1 MTFAGWVGRPAGQ
14 VKSVPLSNVVKSIMT
29 RAIDQVGIDV
39 AENGDKDSPLRDDIR
54 LLGRMLGDTVRAQE
68 GKVIF
73 ELIEDI
79 RRSSVAFHRNDDVS
93 ARTELEATLDRLSPE
108 QSVQIVR
115 AFSYFSHLANLAE
128 DQHHIRRT
136 RRHEVAGTPPRK
148 GTIARAFQDAEL
160 AGISISQLRQFFN
173 DSDIRPVLTAHPT
186 EVRRKSTMRREIAIA
201 DLLDHRDRSTLTP
214 SELTELDGKL
224 RRAILMLWQTNILR
238 QTRLSVID
246 EVTNGLTFFD
256 YTFLSEVPRI
266 HAVVEDSLAIESDG
280 GGESI
285 DTFMRVGSWIG
296 GDRDGNPF
304 VDANVLRETIR
315 LQSKHVLEFYLEQLH
330 KLGDELSMSELLVD
344 VSDELA
350 DLAAASPD
358 NSQHRKVEPYRLA
371 VSLIYSRLAAT
382 HFALN
387 GVKPARGAI
396 GAAEPYDS
404 VSELQCDLD
413 VISASL
419 SANGSQELTLGRL
432 RRLQRAADC
441 FGFHLSSL
449 DLRQNSDIHETTIAE
464 LLSAAGEV
472 ESFSGLS
479 ETERMSLLA
488 SELGTQRPLVRRH
501 WSYSEQ
507 TQKELAIFDA
517 ARLIQE
523 RYGRDSISTSIVSN
537 TRGASDLLSLAVILR
552 EAGLASSEGDCA
564 VNIVPLFETI
574 DDLRNSVKIMDQ
586 LFSIPAYRNLVESR
600 GGLQEVMLGYSDS
613 NKDGGYVTSGWEL
626 YQAEVGLVELCREHG
641 VRLRLFHGRGG
652 SVGRGGGPS
661 YEAIVAQPP
670 GAVDGQIR
678 LTEQGETIS
687 SKYTNQEV
695 GRRNLEILASAAL
708 EASLMHANTEPV
720 PQPYVQ
726 AMQEISQRAFAA
738 YRKLVYETPGFN
750 DYFRQSTVIN
760 EISTLNIGSRP
771 SSRTQS
777 GRIEDLRAIPWVFSW
792 SQCRVMLPGWFG
804 FGTAVSGWLEAQE
817 REEGITL
824 LQDMH
829 THWPFFQALLSNM
842 DMVLAKTNMA
852 IASRYA
858 ALVSDLGL
866 RNRVF
871 QRISSE
877 RETTIALLLSITGS
891 DQLLAGN
898 PLLERS
904 IRNRFPYIDPLNHVQ
919 VDLLKSHR
927 EGSDNPKILRGLQL
941 TINGISAG
949 LRNSG

>member
-1 MTFAGWVGRPAGQ
+1 MDLLPAGQ
-14 VKSVPLSNVVKSIMT
+14 REAIEFGNVVTSRMT
-29 RAIDQVGIDV
+29 SAIDQISSDTLRD
-39 AENGDKDSPLRDDIR
+39 GDKDSPLRDDIR

-68 GKVIF
+68 GEVIF
-73 ELIEDI
+73 QLIEDI
-79 RRSSVAFHRNDDVS
+79 RRSSVAFHRDDDVS
-93 ARTELEATLDRLSPE
+93 ARSELETTLNRLSPE

-136 RRHEVAGTPPRK
+136 RRHEIAGTPPRK
-148 GTIARAFQDAEL
+148 GRIARAFQEAEA
-160 AGISISQLRQFFN
+160 AGISNRQLREFFN
-173 DSDIRPVLTAHPT
+173 NSDIRPVLTAHPT

-201 DLLDHRDRSTLTP
+201 DLLDYRGRGTLTP
-214 SELTELDGKL
+214 SELTEVDDKL

-256 YTFLSEVPRI
+256 YTFFREVPRI
-266 HAVVEDSLAIESDG
+266 HALVDDSLAIESG
-280 GGESI
+280 ASGEPI
-285 DTFMRVGSWIG
+285 NTFMRVGSWIG

-304 VDANVLRETIR
+304 VDADVLRETLR
-315 LQSKHVLEFYLEQLH
+315 LQSKHAMEFYLEQLH
-330 KLGDELSMSELLVD
+330 KLGDELSMSGLLVE
-344 VSDELA
+344 VSDELTE
-350 DLAAASPD
+350 LAAASPD
-358 NSQHRKVEPYRLA
+358 NSEHRKAEPYRRA
-371 VSLIYSRLAAT
+371 VSLIYARLAAT

-387 GVKPARGAI
+387 GVRPARSAI
-396 GAAEPYDS
+396 GAAKPYAS
-404 VSELQCDLD
+404 VSGLQRDLK

-419 SANGSQELTLGRL
+419 SANGSEDLTLGRL
-432 RRLQRAADC
+432 RRLQRAIDC
-441 FGFHLSSL
+441 FGFHLASL
-449 DLRQNSDIHETTIAE
+449 DLRQNSDIHEATIAE
-464 LLSAAGEV
+464 LLNVAGEADG
-472 ESFSGLS
+472 FSSLS
-479 ETERMSLLA
+479 EDERMALLA
-488 SELGTQRPLVRRH
+488 SELGAKRPLARRH
-501 WSYSEQ
+501 WVYSEQ

-517 ARLIQE
+517 ARSAQE
-523 RYGRDSISTSIVSN
+523 RFGRDSICTSIVSN

-574 DDLRNSVKIMDQ
+574 GDLRNSVKIMDQ
-586 LFSIPAYRNLVESR
+586 LLSIPAYRTLVENR

-626 YQAEVGLVELCREHG
+626 YQAEVGLVELCKKHG
-641 VRLRLFHGRGG
+641 LRLRLFHGRGG

-661 YEAIVAQPP
+661 YEAIVALPP

-695 GRRNLEILASAAL
+695 GRRNLEILASATL
-708 EASLMHANTEPV
+708 EASLMHANAEPV
-720 PQPYVQ
+720 PKPYVQ
-726 AMQEISQRAFAA
+726 AMEEISKRAFAA
-738 YRKLVYETPGFN
+738 YRELVYETPGFN
-750 DYFRQSTVIN
+750 DYFRQSTVIS

-804 FGTAVSGWLEAQE
+804 FGSAVSGWLDGRE
-817 REEGITL
+817 REQGIAL
-824 LQDMH
+824 LQEMH
-829 THWPFFQALLSNM
+829 AHWPFFQALLSNM

-858 ALVSDLGL
+858 ALVSDQDL

-877 RETTIALLLSITGS
+877 RETTIALLLEITGS
-891 DQLLAGN
+891 DRLLAGN
-898 PLLERS
+898 TLLERS

-919 VDLLKSHR
+919 VDLLKAHR
-927 EGSDNPKILRGLQL
+927 QGSDNPKILRGLQL